1 MEVGT
6 IHVLT
11 KVLTLPIQWTL
22 SSPNLIVTKPDGTQ
36 ATTIIP
42 IVSPDISIS
51 SLIHTFQ
58 GIYFPDMGGQHS
70 AVFQF
75 NTSLNSSTINL
86 PIGFWVTWNDVYT
99 NIRNL
104 LGISSTDLS
113 DSMIDFEYFTTYI
126 ELMYMSNNSLPNYWQ
141 FSDLYKIYLDQAMCY
156 FVAARL
162 RPQISGKKSTG
173 EVTLFKKGTTTVQ
186 WSLGVKPK
194 LTLEDE
200 WIKRAMLIFK
210 AQIPEIGAILESNIL
225 TDNWLLMERGDSVVG
240 NLHPNAPWNT
250 SIYGGLTT
258 NLLNALYN
266 LDWSW
271 SEI

>member
-126 ELMYMSNNSLPNYWQ
+126 ELM
-141 FSDLYKIYLDQAMCY
+141 
-156 FVAARL
+156 
-162 RPQISGKKSTG
+162 
-173 EVTLFKKGTTTVQ
+173 
-186 WSLGVKPK
+186 
-194 LTLEDE
+194 
-200 WIKRAMLIFK
+200 
-210 AQIPEIGAILESNIL
+210 
-225 TDNWLLMERGDSVVG
+225 
-240 NLHPNAPWNT
+240 
-250 SIYGGLTT
+250 
-258 NLLNALYN
+258 
-266 LDWSW
+266 
-271 SEI
+271 